1 MPLSKIKFA
10 PGVNKEGT
18 EYSAD
23 AGWFDAD
30 KIRFRQGRVEK
41 IGGWEKYTDQSFL
54 GVCRSL
60 HNWSSLESINYLGVG
75 TNLKFYVAEG
85 AGYNDVTPI
94 RLTSGA
100 GDATFAAT
108 NGSSTITVTENGH
121 GAVVNDF
128 VTFSSAASLGGLVT
142 AAVLNQEYQITSVPT
157 TNTFTITAKDTSG
170 TEVIANSSDTGNGGS
185 STVATYQINTGLN
198 TFVQGTGFGAGTWS
212 SGAWGSS
219 SSISAAGQLRLFSQ
233 DNFGEDLVFNARG
246 GGIYY
251 WDESSGTG
259 TRAIEI
265 GSLVG
270 ASNTPTIALQV
281 LVSDIDQHVIA
292 FGSNPIGSSTIDPLL
307 VRFSDQENAADW
319 TPTATNT
326 AGGVRIN
333 SGSEI
338 IGAVQTRQE
347 ILVFTDVSLHS
358 MRFTGAPFTFQF
370 STLSTDISMIS
381 PNAAV
386 NARGSVYFMDSG
398 GFYVYNGSV
407 QPLPCS
413 VKEHVFTNLNK
424 GQAFKVFAAENN
436 DFSEVIWFYPVG
448 TDDTEITNYVSY
460 NYAENLWAVGTLD
473 RGAWIGYSKNSNP
486 IASSVNTGVTDA
498 NYLYNHET
506 GFDDDGQAMTAFVE
520 SGDLEIGEGERFM
533 MISRIIPDFSFRGA
547 TSDAS
552 VDFTIKGSNF
562 PLETPTTQ
570 ATATVTSS
578 TQQSHIRTRA
588 RHAVVRIE
596 SSGSGFGWR
605 LGDLR
610 FDMRQDGRR

>member
-1 MPLSKIKFA
+1 MTLAKVQFA

-18 EYSAD
+18 EYTAD
-23 AGWFDAD
+23 AGWFDSD

-41 IGGWEKYTDQSFL
+41 IGGWSKYSDQSFF

-60 HNWSSLESINYLGVG
+60 HQWSSLDSLSYIGVG
-75 TNLKFYVAEG
+75 TNLKFYVSEG
-85 AGYNDVTPI
+85 TLYNDITPI
-94 RLTSGA
+94 RLTAGA

-108 NGSSTITVTENGH
+108 NGSSTITITENGH

-128 VTFSSAASLGGLVT
+128 VTFSDAASLGGNVI
-142 AAVLNQEYQITSVPT
+142 AAVLNQEYQIASVPT
-157 TNTFTITAKDTSG
+157 VNTFTIEAKDTSG
-170 TEVIANSSDTGNGGS
+170 ATVTANASDSGNGGS

-198 TFVQGTGFGAGTWS
+198 AFVQGTGWGAGTWS
-212 SGAWGSS
+212 SGTWGSS
-219 SSISAAGQLRLFSQ
+219 SSTLAAGQLRLFSQ
-233 DNFGEDLVFNARG
+233 DSFGEDLIFNIRG
-246 GGIYY
+246 GGIFY
-251 WDESSGTG
+251 WDESAGTS
-259 TRAIEI
+259 TRAINATAL
-265 GSLVG
+265 SG
-270 ASNTPTIALQV
+270 ASNVPTVALQV

-292 FGSNPIGSSTIDPLL
+292 FGSNPIGSSNIDPLFI
-307 VRFSDQENAADW
+307 RFSDQENAADW

-358 MRFTGAPFTFQF
+358 MRFVGAPFTFQF
-370 STLSTDISMIS
+370 ATLSTDISMIS

-413 VKEHVFTNLNK
+413 VKEHVFSNLNK

-448 TDDTEITNYVSY
+448 SGDTEITNYVSY
-460 NYAENLWAVGTLD
+460 NYSENLWAIGTLD
-473 RGAWIGYSKNSNP
+473 RGTWMGYSKSSNP
-486 IASSVNTGVTDA
+486 IASSVNTGPTDA
-498 NYLYNHET
+498 NYLYNQET
-506 GFDDDGQAMTAFVE
+506 GFDDDGSPMTAFVE
-520 SGDLEIGEGERFM
+520 SGDLEIGEGDRLM
-533 MISRIIPDFSFRGA
+533 MISRIIPDFKFSGDTGGA
-547 TSDAS
+547 SI
-552 VDFTIKGSNF
+552 DFTIKGSNF
-562 PLETPTTQ
+562 PLETPTNQ

-578 TQQSHIRTRA
+578 TTQSNIRTRA
-588 RHAVVRIE
+588 RHAVVRVE
-596 SSGSGFGWR
+596 SSGAGFGWR

>member
-1 MPLSKIKFA
+1 MALSKIKFA

-85 AGYNDVTPI
+85 AGYNDVTPL
-94 RLTSGA
+94 RLTAGA

-108 NGSSTITVTENGH
+108 DGSSTITVTENGH

-142 AAVLNQEYQITSVPT
+142 AAVLNQEYQIASVPT
-157 TNTFTITAKDTSG
+157 TNTFTITAKDTNG

-185 STVATYQINTGLN
+185 STVAAYQINTGLN
-198 TFVQGTGFGAGTWS
+198 TFVQGTGYGAGTWS

-259 TRAIEI
+259 ARAVEI
-265 GSLVG
+265 GSLAG

-281 LVSDIDQHVIA
+281 LVSDVDQHVIA
-292 FGSNPIGSSTIDPLL
+292 FGSNPIGSSAIDPLL

-338 IGAVQTRQE
+338 IGAIQTRQE
-347 ILVFTDVSLHS
+347 IIIFTDVSLHS

-436 DFSEVIWFYPVG
+436 DFSEVTWFYPVG
-448 TDDTEITNYVSY
+448 ESDTEITNYVSY
-460 NYAENLWAVGTLD
+460 NYAENLWSVGTLD

-486 IASSVNTGVTDA
+486 IASSVNTGITDA

-596 SSGSGFGWR
+596 SSGSGYGWR